1 MSLAGSE
8 PSWPRQADEERFT
21 TSPATFSPKTM
32 TLRCSAVSC
41 FRGASRGLGEKGV
54 VRQGPRAVQK
64 AAPGRRRLLASS
76 AGHVSASSKAQR
88 NQMRKTHG
96 AKTVWCVLEAA
107 GERVGESWQWRA
119 G

>member
-8 PSWPRQADEERFT
+8 PSWPGQADEERFT
-21 TSPATFSPKTM
+21 TPPATFSRHKM
-32 TLRCSAVSC
+32 ALRCSAVSC
-41 FRGASRGLGEKGV
+41 FRGASRGLGEKGA
-54 VRQGPRAVQK
+54 VRPGPRAVQK

-76 AGHVSASSKAQR
+76 AGHVLASSKAHR

-96 AKTVWCVLEAA
+96 AKTLWGVLGAA
-107 GERVGESWQWRA
+107 GERVRESWQWRA